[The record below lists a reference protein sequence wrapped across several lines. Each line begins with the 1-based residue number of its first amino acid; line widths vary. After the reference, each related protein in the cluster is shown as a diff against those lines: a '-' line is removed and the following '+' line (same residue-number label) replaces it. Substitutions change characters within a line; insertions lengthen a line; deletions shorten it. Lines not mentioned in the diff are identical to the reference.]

1 MKAPSIRARIA
12 HKTVPLR
19 LRDGHGRRIRTPA
32 ASVAMPP
39 TVGVAN
45 GVPEVHHGD
54 AAAHAAQ
61 QCAEEL
67 GEANAAVPSW
77 LSAFCFGPLNKK

>member
-1 MKAPSIRARIA
+1 
-12 HKTVPLR
+12 
-19 LRDGHGRRIRTPA
+19 
-32 ASVAMPP
+32 MPP